1 MKKNSQILLRIPD
14 RTRTRLHAH
23 ARAAGL
29 SLSEMI
35 RALAERELAEGELTR
50 KLGRKTGPEL
60 LRSGPAEAIADLLVP
75 EGGDMWAARARMM
88 TLAILEALC
97 DLRDRGE
104 LTLTP
109 ELIREHMRLGGEEN
123 GPGLGLIP
131 LYRRARRGDLS
142 EGAARALRGFLETL
156 PGFRTDHM
164 EAGLPQPEMTVR
176 QTGYLTMQV
185 TRPLGALIEAD

>member
-14 RTRTRLHAH
+14 QTRDRLHDH

-60 LRSGPAEAIADLLVP
+60 LRSGPAEAIADLLIP

-88 TLAILEALC
+88 ILAILEALC

-109 ELIREHMRLGGEEN
+109 ELIREHMRLGGEEA
-123 GPGLGLIP
+123 GPDLGLLP
-131 LYRRARRGDLS
+131 LYRRARSGELS
-142 EGAARALRGFLETL
+142 EGAANALRRFLETL
-156 PGFRTDHM
+156 PGFCENHVL
-164 EAGLPQPEMTVR
+164 AGLPQPEMTVR
-176 QTGYLTMQV
+176 QTGYLTMQL
-185 TRPLGALIEAD
+185 TTPLGALIENV